1 MTRVGTASIQGT
13 TVYIEDSAVKVL
25 FLRWEGEVEV
35 LADDGSL
42 FRLTSG
48 QCAEATPG
56 AAAVLEQ
63 EGLLDKVLGDAVMA
77 EIGVPRSRRDAEEAS
92 GSIPVR

>member
-1 MTRVGTASIQGT
+1 VLNRSF
-13 TVYIEDSAVKVL
+13 EAV
-25 FLRWEGEVEV
+25 
-35 LADDGSL
+35 
-42 FRLTSG
+42 
-48 QCAEATPG
+48 

-63 EGLLDKVLGDAVMA
+63 EGLLDKVIGDAVMA